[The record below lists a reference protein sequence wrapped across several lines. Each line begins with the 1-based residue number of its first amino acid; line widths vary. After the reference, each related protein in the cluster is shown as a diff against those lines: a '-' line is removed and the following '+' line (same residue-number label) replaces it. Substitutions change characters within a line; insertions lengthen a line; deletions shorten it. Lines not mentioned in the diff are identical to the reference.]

1 MFYLYLHTESPIVRR
16 LMFVSRYNVSCML
29 VENAYNRE
37 TLVPSISQ
45 QKGNL
50 QTICA
55 PGNFIVIIL
64 LFVNKQ
70 K

>member
-1 MFYLYLHTESPIVRR
+1 
-16 LMFVSRYNVSCML
+16 MFVSRYDVSCMH
-29 VENAYNRE
+29 VENAYNRQ

-55 PGNFIVIIL
+55 PGNFIITLSLAIY
-64 LFVNKQ
+64 N
-70 K
+70 